1 MYMYIKKLKYD
12 EELINKENMPTII
25 KKIIIKIKK
34 IFNIKSINKID
45 ENHYLCIIPK
55 IKNIKPIEKIIKKNK
70 KAKIVL
76 SKELKQYISKLNIKE
91 DRKELIYFIY
101 DILQYISKKI
111 NIEIQLQ
118 NLYILT
124 NEYNEKSLD
133 VINYLID
140 KVKTIN
146 IVTNNLKQFK
156 KLEEKMYEEGTIIS
170 VSNNKNKALKKANF
184 IINLDFNNADFEQYK
199 INFNAII
206 INCANEKINIL
217 KYFQGLIINNIQI
230 VLKEKE
236 TLLQMYNEFDR
247 LEIYKTFEIT
257 SNKFKENIRK
267 IKENEIKISNL
278 IGNKGIISEKEIS
291 TLGTALFVPNWN
303 ARDRP

>member
-206 INCANEKINIL
+206 INCAKEKINIL

-236 TLLQMYNEFDR
+236 KLSQMYNEFDR
-247 LEIYKTFEIT
+247 LEIYKTFKIT
-257 SNKFKENIRK
+257 STKFKENIRK